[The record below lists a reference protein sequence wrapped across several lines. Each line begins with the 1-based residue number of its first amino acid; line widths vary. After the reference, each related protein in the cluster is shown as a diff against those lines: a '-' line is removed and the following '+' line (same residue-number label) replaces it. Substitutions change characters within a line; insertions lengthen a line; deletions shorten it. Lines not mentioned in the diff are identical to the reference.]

1 MKMKDIQA
9 LFPSEDGNKER
20 RQVLLQFMQNIV
32 EGLDRLKDPQR
43 ATLGSMQERTGEF
56 YKDIIDCA
64 QVPERGI
71 ALDKVVEEL
80 LGLAKGHPYH
90 TRNFVSNV
98 LPMASIPGILGSLLT
113 TLLNG
118 NNLWDVY
125 GPAGAEAEVKV
136 IAMMSKLAGYDAT
149 KSWGYTTWGGQG
161 AVFSGLRL
169 AIAKQ
174 FPDAKEKGVPGNLY
188 CFASENAHYSL
199 FKSMEATGIGSNH
212 LITVKAD
219 PLTHAMNTDD
229 LREKME
235 RVIQQ
240 GGIPIYIVATTGA
253 TDSFGID
260 DIKAIKETADAITN
274 RYGLHPAHIH
284 ADSALGGFYC
294 LFNDYDFARNPL
306 QLEQPLCENLL
317 QIREKMQHLHLADSL
332 CFDFQKLG
340 QTPYLTSLF
349 LVKNGK
355 DIGLLDL
362 HEFETPYVGNR
373 GYGSYH
379 TSYTLECSRMAS
391 SIAIYAAL
399 LAFGVDGY
407 RQILANYV
415 RVNMAFRDRLLAR
428 FSNVAVTNENN
439 PGPITTFRFYPEQAE
454 WHKERAGKLTGKQI
468 KQNNEWNYPIFEELG
483 KHREHV
489 FFGDTTRQCLV
500 DASDVSKRVP
510 VYAAKFFSISPYTTV
525 ETLDE
530 IVEFLAKRVACVDTM
545 RNAREKTY
553 V

>member
-1 MKMKDIQA
+1 MNMVEVQS
-9 LFPSEDGNKER
+9 LFPSEDGNKQ
-20 RQVLLQFMQNIV
+20 RQQELLQLIETLVKEF
-32 EGLDRLKDPQR
+32 DALKDPNLS
-43 ATLGSMQERTGEF
+43 TLGPMRERTGEF
-56 YKDIIDCA
+56 YKEIMDSA
-64 QVPERGI
+64 QAPQRG
-71 ALDKVVEEL
+71 ASMQEVLQEL
-80 LGLAKGHPYH
+80 LTLAEGHPYH
-90 TRNFVSNV
+90 TRNFVTNV
-98 LPMASIPGILGSLLT
+98 LPMASIPGIIGALLT

-136 IAMMSKLAGYDAT
+136 IAMMSKLAGYDV
-149 KSWGYTTWGGQG
+149 KHSWGYTTWGGQG

-174 FPDAKEKGVPGNLY
+174 FPRAKEEGVPNNLY

-199 FKSMEATGIGSNH
+199 LKSMEATGIGSNH

-219 PLTHAMNTDD
+219 PTTHAMDVKD
-229 LREKME
+229 LRVKME
-235 RVIQQ
+235 RVIKD

-260 DIKAIKETADAITN
+260 DIQAIKQTADDVTKQ
-274 RYGLHPAHIH
+274 YGLSSAHIH

-294 LFNDYDFARNPL
+294 LFNQYDFDRNPL
-306 QLEQPLCENLL
+306 NFEAPLCEKLL
-317 QIREKMQHLHLADSL
+317 EIREKMQHLHLADSL

-399 LAFGVDGY
+399 LAFGVEGY
-407 RQILANYV
+407 QQILANYV
-415 RVNMAFRDRLLAR
+415 RVNMAFREKLLSV
-428 FSNVAVTNENN
+428 FPNVAITNENN
-439 PGPITTFRFYPEQAE
+439 PGPITTFRFYPGQPE
-454 WHKERAGKLTGKQI
+454 WQEERAGRLPGTRI
-468 KQNNEWNYPIFEELG
+468 VNNNEWNYPIFEQLG
-483 KHREHV
+483 KQRERV
-489 FFGDTTRQCLV
+489 FFGDTTRQCLI
-500 DASDVSKRVP
+500 DAQDSTERVP
-510 VYAAKFFSISPYTTV
+510 VYAVKFFSISPYTTV
-525 ETLDE
+525 DTLDD
-530 IVEFLAKRVACVDTM
+530 IVSFLLEQVAQTE
-545 RNAREKTY
+545 AQREAETVY

>member
-1 MKMKDIQA
+1 MNMVEVQS
-9 LFPSEDGNKER
+9 LFPSEDGNKQ
-20 RQVLLQFMQNIV
+20 RQQELLQLIEILVKEF
-32 EGLDRLKDPQR
+32 DALKDPNLS
-43 ATLGSMQERTGEF
+43 TLGPMRERTGEF
-56 YKDIIDCA
+56 YKEIMDSA
-64 QVPERGI
+64 QAPQRGTSMQEV
-71 ALDKVVEEL
+71 LQEL
-80 LGLAKGHPYH
+80 LKLAEGHPYH
-90 TRNFVSNV
+90 TRNFVTNV
-98 LPMASIPGILGSLLT
+98 LPMASIPGIIGALLT

-136 IAMMSKLAGYDAT
+136 IAMMTKLVGYDV
-149 KSWGYTTWGGQG
+149 KHSWGYTTWGGQG

-174 FPDAKEKGVPGNLY
+174 FPRAKEEGVPNNLY

-199 FKSMEATGIGSNH
+199 LKSMEATGIGSNH
-212 LITVKAD
+212 LITVKTD
-219 PLTHAMNTDD
+219 PTTHAMDVKD
-229 LREKME
+229 LRVKME
-235 RVIQQ
+235 RVIKD

-260 DIKAIKETADAITN
+260 DVQTIKQTADDVTKQ
-274 RYGLHPAHIH
+274 YGLSSVHIH

-294 LFNDYDFARNPL
+294 LFNQYDFDRNPL
-306 QLEQPLCENLL
+306 NFEAPLCEKLL
-317 QIREKMQHLHLADSL
+317 EIREKMRHLHLADSL

-399 LAFGVDGY
+399 LAFGVEGY
-407 RQILANYV
+407 QQILANYV
-415 RVNMAFRDRLLAR
+415 RVNMAFREKLLSV
-428 FSNVAVTNENN
+428 FPNVAITNENN
-439 PGPITTFRFYPEQAE
+439 PGPITTFRFYPGQPEWQEEQAG
-454 WHKERAGKLTGKQI
+454 RLPSTRI
-468 KQNNEWNYPIFEELG
+468 VNNNEWNYPIFEQLG
-483 KHREHV
+483 KQRERV
-489 FFGDTTRQCLV
+489 FFGDTTRQCLI
-500 DASDVSKRVP
+500 DAQDSAERIP
-510 VYAAKFFSISPYTTV
+510 VYAVKFFSISPYTTV
-525 ETLDE
+525 DTLDDIISFLLE
-530 IVEFLAKRVACVDTM
+530 QVTQTEAQRKVETVHV
-545 RNAREKTY
+545 
-553 V
+553 